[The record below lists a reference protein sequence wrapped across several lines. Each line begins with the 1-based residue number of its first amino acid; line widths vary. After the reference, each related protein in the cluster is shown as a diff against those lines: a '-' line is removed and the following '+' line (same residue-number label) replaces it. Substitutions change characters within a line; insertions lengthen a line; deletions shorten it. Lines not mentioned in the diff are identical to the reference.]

1 MIRQFRLQ
9 VRLQWLVLVLVIVL
23 TACTND
29 TASPENDDG
38 KLQIVATVGQI
49 GDLAERIGGDHVSVS
64 TLMGAGIDPHQYV
77 ATEGDVERLQ
87 NADIIFYNGN
97 FLEARMVEIFHQ
109 LSERKTVVP
118 LTERID
124 QSQLL
129 EWAQYKQYKDP
140 HIWFGIPQWEQ
151 VAGVIRDT
159 LIEVDPDHRQAYT
172 ANADAMLA
180 DMQELDAYVREQ
192 VARLPE
198 AQRILV
204 TAHDA
209 FNYFGKTFGF
219 QVRGLQGLST
229 DSEASTA
236 DVQTLAQFLVDNK
249 IRAVFIES
257 SVAVRNVEALREAAA
272 AKGWDVVIGGQ
283 LFSDTIGTP
292 GTPEGTYVGMY
303 RHNINTIINALLGE
317 E

>member
-1 MIRQFRLQ
+1 MVRQFHFG
-9 VRLQWLVLVLVIVL
+9 WIALVLVIVL
-23 TACTND
+23 AACTSNES
-29 TASPENDDG
+29 AENADDG
-38 KLQIVATVGQI
+38 KLRIVATVGQI
-49 GDLAERIGGDHVSVS
+49 GDLAERIGGEHVTVT
-64 TLMGAGIDPHQYV
+64 TLMGAGTDPHQYV
-77 ATEGDVERLQ
+77 ATEGDVETLQ

-97 FLEARMVEIFHQ
+97 FLEARMIDIFDQ
-109 LSERKTVVP
+109 LGKRKTVVP

-124 QSQLL
+124 PSQLL
-129 EWAQYKQYKDP
+129 EWAQYEQYKDP
-140 HIWFGIPQWEQ
+140 HIWFGIPQWQQ

-159 LIEVDPDHRQAYT
+159 LIEVDPEQREAYI
-172 ANADAMLA
+172 ANAEVLLA
-180 DMQELDAYVREQ
+180 EMAELDAYVREQ

-209 FNYFGKTFGF
+209 FNYFGQTYGF

-236 DVQTLAQFLVDNK
+236 DVQSLAEFLVENQ

-257 SVAVRNVEALREAAA
+257 SVPVRNVEALREAAA
-272 AKGWDVVIGGQ
+272 AKGWDVVIGGK

-292 GTPEGTYVGMY
+292 GTEEGTYVGMY
-303 RHNINTIINALLGE
+303 RYNIDTIINALLGE